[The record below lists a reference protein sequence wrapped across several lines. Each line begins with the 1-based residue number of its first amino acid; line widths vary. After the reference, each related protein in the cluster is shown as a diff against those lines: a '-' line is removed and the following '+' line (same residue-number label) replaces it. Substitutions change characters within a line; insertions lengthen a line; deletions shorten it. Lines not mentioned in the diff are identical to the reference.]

1 MTRKLRVGLGQF
13 NELTD
18 EKLAF
23 IKQCGA
29 DDFLMNTP
37 KLPGD
42 KQWEYEDLLAL
53 RRRADAAQLRL
64 MALENVPV
72 SFYDKAMLGL
82 PGRDEQIAHMQTTIR
97 NMGRA
102 GIPILGYHWM
112 PNSVWRTPE
121 MAVLRGG
128 ARGTRFNL
136 AEHDPNQLTHGRIY
150 TEDEMWA
157 NYEYYLARILPV
169 AEESNVQLA
178 LHPDD
183 PPVPALGGIARIFRN
198 FDGFKRAMDT
208 FDSSYHGLDFC
219 MGCWSEMGGMEN
231 VIRAVRHFG
240 ARDKIIYV
248 HFTTS
253 GHSRQ
258 FQRVLHQRRQRQPV
272 RSGQDTARRG
282 FYRFHDHR
290 PRAPHGGRHRL
301 GASRPRLRHRLYC
314 CVDRGGGD
322 AGVVRNASTQN
333 TVSEE
338 KRRGQSTL
346 LALSMKTEAQDLLST
361 GCV

>member
-1 MTRKLRVGLGQF
+1 MTRKMRVGLGQF

-136 AEHDPNQLTHGRIY
+136 AEHDPSQLTHGRIY
-150 TEDEMWA
+150 SEDEMWA

-208 FDSSYHGLDFC
+208 FDSPAHGLDFC

-248 HFTTS
+248 HFRDVQGTADNFNECFINEGNVNPFEVVKTLRDVGFTGFMITDHVPHMVDDTDW
-253 GHSRQ
+253 GH
-258 FQRVLHQRRQRQPV
+258 
-272 RSGQDTARRG
+272 RG
-282 FYRFHDHR
+282 
-290 PRAPHGGRHRL
+290 RAYAIGYI
-301 GASRPRLRHRLYC
+301 A
-314 CVDRGGGD
+314 
-322 AGVVRNASTQN
+322 
-333 TVSEE
+333 
-338 KRRGQSTL
+338 
-346 LALSMKTEAQDLLST
+346 ALIEVAELQA
-361 GCV
+361 

>member
-1 MTRKLRVGLGQF
+1 
-13 NELTD
+13 
-18 EKLAF
+18 
-23 IKQCGA
+23 
-29 DDFLMNTP
+29 
-37 KLPGD
+37 
-42 KQWEYEDLLAL
+42 
-53 RRRADAAQLRL
+53 
-64 MALENVPV
+64 
-72 SFYDKAMLGL
+72 MLGL

-150 TEDEMWA
+150 SEDEMWA

-183 PPVPALGGIARIFRN
+183 PPVPSLGGIARIFRN

-208 FDSSYHGLDFC
+208 FDSPYHGLDFC

-240 ARDKIIYV
+240 ARGKIIYV
-248 HFTTS
+248 HFRDVQGTADNFNECFINEGNVNPFEVVKTLRDVGFAGFMITDHVPHMVDDTDW
-253 GHSRQ
+253 GH
-258 FQRVLHQRRQRQPV
+258 
-272 RSGQDTARRG
+272 RG
-282 FYRFHDHR
+282 
-290 PRAPHGGRHRL
+290 RAYAIGYIAAL
-301 GASRPRLRHRLYC
+301 IEAS
-314 CVDRGGGD
+314 
-322 AGVVRNASTQN
+322 AS
-333 TVSEE
+333 
-338 KRRGQSTL
+338 
-346 LALSMKTEAQDLLST
+346 A
-361 GCV
+361 

>member
-1 MTRKLRVGLGQF
+1 MTLKMRVGLGQF

-18 EKLAF
+18 EKLFF

-42 KQWEYEDLLAL
+42 KQWEYEDLLTL
-53 RRRADAAQLRL
+53 RHRADAAQLRL

-136 AEHDPNQLTHGRIY
+136 TEHDPNQLTHGRIY

-157 NYEYYLARILPV
+157 NYEYYLTRILPV

-183 PPVPALGGIARIFRN
+183 PPVPSLGGIARIFRN

-208 FDSSYHGLDFC
+208 FDGPYHGLDFC
-219 MGCWSEMGGMEN
+219 MGCWSEMGGREN
-231 VIRAVRHFG
+231 VIRAVRYFG
-240 ARDKIIYV
+240 TRDKIIYV
-248 HFTTS
+248 HFRDVQGTADNFNECFINEGNVSPFEVVKTLRDVGFTGFMITDHVPHMVDDTDW
-253 GHSRQ
+253 GH
-258 FQRVLHQRRQRQPV
+258 
-272 RSGQDTARRG
+272 RG
-282 FYRFHDHR
+282 
-290 PRAPHGGRHRL
+290 RAYAIGYI
-301 GASRPRLRHRLYC
+301 A
-314 CVDRGGGD
+314 
-322 AGVVRNASTQN
+322 
-333 TVSEE
+333 
-338 KRRGQSTL
+338 
-346 LALSMKTEAQDLLST
+346 ALIEVAEMQA
-361 GCV
+361 

>member
-1 MTRKLRVGLGQF
+1 MTLKMRVGLGQF

-53 RRRADAAQLRL
+53 RRRADAAELRI

-121 MAVLRGG
+121 LAVLRGG

-183 PPVPALGGIARIFRN
+183 PPVPSLGGIARIFRN

-208 FDSSYHGLDFC
+208 FDSPYHGLDFC
-219 MGCWSEMGGMEN
+219 MGCWSEMGGMDN

-240 ARDKIIYV
+240 ERGKIIYV
-248 HFTTS
+248 HFRDVQGTADNFNECFINEGNVNPFEVVKTLRDVGFTGFMITDHVPHMVDDTDW
-253 GHSRQ
+253 GH
-258 FQRVLHQRRQRQPV
+258 
-272 RSGQDTARRG
+272 RG
-282 FYRFHDHR
+282 
-290 PRAPHGGRHRL
+290 RAYAIGYM
-301 GASRPRLRHRLYC
+301 A
-314 CVDRGGGD
+314 
-322 AGVVRNASTQN
+322 
-333 TVSEE
+333 
-338 KRRGQSTL
+338 
-346 LALSMKTEAQDLLST
+346 ALIEVAELQA
-361 GCV
+361 

>member
-1 MTRKLRVGLGQF
+1 MTRKMRVGLGQF

-150 TEDEMWA
+150 GEDEMWA

-183 PPVPALGGIARIFRN
+183 PPVPSLGGIARIFRN

-208 FDSSYHGLDFC
+208 FDSPYHGLDFC

-248 HFTTS
+248 HFRDVQGTADNFNECFINEGNVNPFEVVKTLRDVGFTGFMITDHVPHMVDDTDW
-253 GHSRQ
+253 GH
-258 FQRVLHQRRQRQPV
+258 
-272 RSGQDTARRG
+272 RG
-282 FYRFHDHR
+282 
-290 PRAPHGGRHRL
+290 RAYAIGYIAAL
-301 GASRPRLRHRLYC
+301 IEAS
-314 CVDRGGGD
+314 
-322 AGVVRNASTQN
+322 AS
-333 TVSEE
+333 
-338 KRRGQSTL
+338 
-346 LALSMKTEAQDLLST
+346 A
-361 GCV
+361 